1 MRLPW
6 WVLCL
11 LWALVGCGGAARVI
25 RIETGAGSP
34 PIVHAPRAEGVAGAI
49 ELDDDAVRSAVA
61 RWARTL
67 SLSVHPQEA
76 ARRLFEVDPRSGS
89 YLFDVRSR
97 RMNPLGPGEHL
108 TAEVSHA
115 DAELTR
121 AYLRWCVRTGRQG
134 DCLGL
139 LAEGPMLTGDARF
152 TLAMAMARG
161 AVLEALW
168 DAVKDT
174 AHPEALMQAALWT
187 AATYA
192 LLWAVPE
199 PMTKGVAAVLTAGVI
214 LYVGLDTFWGLV
226 QGFRRL
232 MVEADRAVTFD
243 ELRDAGERF
252 GKVMGRDAAR
262 AFVLLTTAAIGS
274 TGATLG
280 AKLQGLPGAAQVA
293 AGAEARMGVG
303 FAVVAQVEEVALAV
317 DGFTVTIAPGAVA
330 MSSRGAHTSG
340 SGTGARPVKAWK
352 SFSGF
357 KKAMG
362 PAGQG
367 RQWHH
372 VVEQTPG
379 NVQRF
384 GPESLH
390 NAENVIPLDEALHR
404 RVSSF
409 YSTKQPELIGTSR
422 LTVRQ
427 WLSTQSYQAQRDFGL
442 LAIEN
447 IRKGLWP

>member
-34 PIVHAPRAEGVAGAI
+34 PIVHVPRAEGAAGAI

-97 RMNPLGPGEHL
+97 RMIPLGLGEHL

-139 LAEGPMLTGDARF
+139 LAEGPTLTGDARF
-152 TLAMAMARG
+152 TLAMALARG

-174 AHPEALMQAALWT
+174 R
-187 AATYA
+187 
-192 LLWAVPE
+192 
-199 PMTKGVAAVLTAGVI
+199 KRAAVWTRVLT
-214 LYVGLDTFWGLV
+214 
-226 QGFRRL
+226 QC
-232 MVEADRAVTFD
+232 
-243 ELRDAGERF
+243 
-252 GKVMGRDAAR
+252 
-262 AFVLLTTAAIGS
+262 
-274 TGATLG
+274 
-280 AKLQGLPGAAQVA
+280 
-293 AGAEARMGVG
+293 
-303 FAVVAQVEEVALAV
+303 
-317 DGFTVTIAPGAVA
+317 
-330 MSSRGAHTSG
+330 
-340 SGTGARPVKAWK
+340 
-352 SFSGF
+352 
-357 KKAMG
+357 
-362 PAGQG
+362 
-367 RQWHH
+367 
-372 VVEQTPG
+372 
-379 NVQRF
+379 
-384 GPESLH
+384 
-390 NAENVIPLDEALHR
+390 
-404 RVSSF
+404 
-409 YSTKQPELIGTSR
+409 
-422 LTVRQ
+422 
-427 WLSTQSYQAQRDFGL
+427 
-442 LAIEN
+442 
-447 IRKGLWP
+447 